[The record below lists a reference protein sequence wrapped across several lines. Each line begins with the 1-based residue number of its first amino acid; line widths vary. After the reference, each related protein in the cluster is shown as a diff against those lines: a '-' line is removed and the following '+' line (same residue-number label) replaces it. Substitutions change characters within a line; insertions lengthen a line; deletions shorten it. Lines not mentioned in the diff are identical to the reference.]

1 MEKILLHSC
10 CGPCSSAVIERL
22 IERFDV
28 TVYFYNPNITLEDE
42 YFKRLS
48 GQKRLIKS
56 MSEEHE
62 VDIKLLTGSS
72 DSTDF
77 YRAASKYSY
86 ESEGGNR
93 CRACYDL
100 RLLDTARLADELGI
114 ETFSTTLSISPH
126 KRFSDIVI
134 SAENARRCY
143 GGNFLAED
151 FKKRDGFIRSIEL
164 SKRYG
169 LYRQNYCGCRY
180 SKRELAY

>member
-62 VDIKLLTGSS
+62 VDIKLLTG
-72 DSTDF
+72 
-77 YRAASKYSY
+77 
-86 ESEGGNR
+86 
-93 CRACYDL
+93 
-100 RLLDTARLADELGI
+100 
-114 ETFSTTLSISPH
+114 
-126 KRFSDIVI
+126 
-134 SAENARRCY
+134 
-143 GGNFLAED
+143 
-151 FKKRDGFIRSIEL
+151 
-164 SKRYG
+164 
-169 LYRQNYCGCRY
+169 
-180 SKRELAY
+180 

>member
-86 ESEGGNR
+86 ES
-93 CRACYDL
+93 
-100 RLLDTARLADELGI
+100 
-114 ETFSTTLSISPH
+114 
-126 KRFSDIVI
+126 
-134 SAENARRCY
+134 
-143 GGNFLAED
+143 
-151 FKKRDGFIRSIEL
+151 
-164 SKRYG
+164 
-169 LYRQNYCGCRY
+169 YRQL
-180 SKRELAY
+180 SP